1 MSELRILPDAE
12 ALDDAVA
19 ERFLHFAWEAIAVHG
34 RFAVALAGGSTPRG
48 AYERIATTWQKAP
61 GGPLD
66 WGRVHL
72 FWGDERHVPADDPRS
87 NYRMTKEALISRV
100 PIPPQNVHPVPTAL
114 PDPHEAA
121 NVYEREIRDFFRP
134 EANDLPRF
142 DLILLGMGADGH
154 VASLFPDSEALH
166 AKNRLV
172 VADRVPKLDTLR
184 ITLTFPVL
192 NHAANVIVLV
202 SGREKSAT
210 LRRVIQGPHTPP
222 LLPAEGLQPDDGSL
236 LWMADRD
243 AASWWE
249 V

>member
-1 MSELRILPDAE
+1 
-12 ALDDAVA
+12 
-19 ERFLHFAWEAIAVHG
+19 
-34 RFAVALAGGSTPRG
+34 
-48 AYERIATTWQKAP
+48 
-61 GGPLD
+61 
-66 WGRVHL
+66 
-72 FWGDERHVPADDPRS
+72 
-87 NYRMTKEALISRV
+87 
-100 PIPPQNVHPVPTAL
+100 VHPVPTAL

-121 NVYEREIRDFFRP
+121 NVYEREIRDFFQP

-172 VADRVPKLDTLR
+172 VADRVPKLDVPR

-192 NHAANVIVLV
+192 NHAANLIVLV